1 MTNIILSTV
10 CALALNTAS
19 LSAQA
24 DTADIY
30 LIDYVKVENFNGSQ
44 LARKVIYSYT
54 IQRVTVKGV
63 PTRLHFINT
72 GVMKDG
78 KIVYDPSSS
87 QPAVLLYDEDF
98 NNGTAVSVGKPNT
111 SSIDL
116 SGGLQVSSLTPRT
129 AEAEPS
135 AVNAIYIVDE
145 TVVSE
150 EEFKNLDPRNISSI
164 SIAKGASSIG
174 VLRDLKGQGK
184 YDGEIEGVN
193 TVVVITKKKRK

>member
-10 CALALNTAS
+10 CALALNAAS

-54 IQRVTVKGV
+54 IHRETVNGV

-78 KIVYDPSSS
+78 KVVYSPSS
-87 QPAVLLYDEDF
+87 QPPAVLLYDENF
-98 NNGTAVSVGKPNT
+98 NSGTAVSVGKPNT
-111 SSIDL
+111 ASADHP
-116 SGGLQVSSLTPRT
+116 GGLQVLLRT
-129 AEAEPS
+129 AEAAPS
-135 AVNAIYIVDE
+135 PVNAIYVVDE

-150 EEFKNLDPRNISSI
+150 ADFKNLNPRSISSI
-164 SIAKGASSIG
+164 SIAKDASSIG
-174 VLRDLKGQGK
+174 VLRDLKAQGK
-184 YDGEIEGVN
+184 YEGELEGAY
-193 TVVVITKKKRK
+193 VVVVTTKQKKK

>member
-1 MTNIILSTV
+1 MTSIILSTV
-10 CALALNTAS
+10 CALALNAAS

-54 IQRVTVKGV
+54 IQRETVNGV

-78 KIVYDPSSS
+78 KVVYSPSS
-87 QPAVLLYDEDF
+87 QPPAVLIYDESF
-98 NNGTAVSVGKPNT
+98 NNGTAVSAGKPNT
-111 SSIDL
+111 ASADHP
-116 SGGLQVSSLTPRT
+116 GGLQVSLKTT
-129 AEAEPS
+129 EAVPS
-135 AVNAIYIVDE
+135 TVNAIYVVDD

-150 EEFKNLDPRNISSI
+150 ADFKNLDSRNISSI
-164 SIAKGASSIG
+164 SIMKDASSIG
-174 VLRDLKGQGK
+174 ILRDLKAQGK
-184 YDGEIEGVN
+184 YEGEIEGVN
-193 TVVVITKKKRK
+193 AVVVVAKQKKK

>member
-30 LIDYVKVENFNGSQ
+30 LIDYVKVENFNGTQ

-78 KIVYDPSSS
+78 KIVYDPSS

-135 AVNAIYIVDE
+135 AGNAIYIVDE

-193 TVVVITKKKRK
+193 TVVVITKNKRK

>member
-10 CALALNTAS
+10 CALALNAAS

-54 IQRVTVKGV
+54 IKRETVNGV

-78 KIVYDPSSS
+78 KIVYDPSS

-150 EEFKNLDPRNISSI
+150 DEFKNLDPRSISSI

>member
-1 MTNIILSTV
+1 MTSIILSTV
-10 CALALNTAS
+10 CALALNAAS

-44 LARKVIYSYT
+44 LSRKVIYSYV
-54 IQRVTVKGV
+54 IKRETVKGV

-78 KIVYDPSSS
+78 KVVYDPSS

-98 NNGTAVSVGKPNT
+98 NNCTAVSVGKPNT
-111 SSIDL
+111 ASVDHP
-116 SGGLQVSSLTPRT
+116 GGLQVPSLTTRT
-129 AEAEPS
+129 AESESS
-135 AVNAIYIVDE
+135 AVNVIYVIDE

-150 EEFKNLDPRNISSI
+150 EDFKNLNPRRISSI
-164 SIAKGASSIG
+164 NIAKDASSIG
-174 VLRDLKGQGK
+174 VLRELKAKGK
-184 YDGEIEGVN
+184 YDGEIEGVSA
-193 TVVVITKKKRK
+193 VVVVTKQKKK

>member
-78 KIVYDPSSS
+78 KIVYDPSS

-135 AVNAIYIVDE
+135 AGKAMYIVEE

>member
-10 CALALNTAS
+10 CALALNAAS

-54 IQRVTVKGV
+54 IKRETVNGV

-78 KIVYDPSSS
+78 KIVYDPSS

-174 VLRDLKGQGK
+174 VIRDLKGQGK
-184 YDGEIEGVN
+184 YDG
-193 TVVVITKKKRK
+193 

>member
-30 LIDYVKVENFNGSQ
+30 LIDYVKVENFNGTQ

-78 KIVYDPSSS
+78 KIVYDPSS

-135 AVNAIYIVDE
+135 AGNAIYIVDE

>member
-10 CALALNTAS
+10 CALALNAAS

-78 KIVYDPSSS
+78 KIVYDPSS

-111 SSIDL
+111 SSVDL

-145 TVVSE
+145 IVVSE
-150 EEFKNLDPRNISSI
+150 EEFKNLDPRKISSI

-193 TVVVITKKKRK
+193 TVVVITKKKKK

>member
-10 CALALNTAS
+10 CALALNAAS

-54 IQRVTVKGV
+54 IKRETVNGV

-78 KIVYDPSSS
+78 KIVYDPSS

-111 SSIDL
+111 SSVDF

>member
-10 CALALNTAS
+10 CALALNAAS

-54 IQRVTVKGV
+54 IKRETVNGV

-78 KIVYDPSSS
+78 KIVYDPSS

-116 SGGLQVSSLTPRT
+116 SEGLQVSSLTPRT

>member
-1 MTNIILSTV
+1 MTSIILSTV
-10 CALALNTAS
+10 CALALNAAS

-44 LARKVIYSYT
+44 LARKVIYSYV
-54 IQRVTVKGV
+54 IQRETVNGV
-63 PTRLHFINT
+63 PTRLHLINT

-78 KIVYDPSSS
+78 KVVYSPSS
-87 QPAVLLYDEDF
+87 QPPAVLLYDENF

-111 SSIDL
+111 TSVDL
-116 SGGLQVSSLTPRT
+116 PGGIQVPSLTFRT
-129 AEAEPS
+129 AEAVPS
-135 AVNAIYIVDE
+135 TVNAIYVVDE

-150 EEFKNLDPRNISSI
+150 KDFQNLDPRKISSI
-164 SIAKGASSIG
+164 SIAKDASSVG
-174 VLRDLKGQGK
+174 VIQELKAQGN

-193 TVVVITKKKRK
+193 AVVVITKQKKK

>member
-10 CALALNTAS
+10 CALALNAAS

-54 IQRVTVKGV
+54 IKRETVNGI

-78 KIVYDPSSS
+78 KIVYDPSS

>member
-10 CALALNTAS
+10 CALALNAAS

-54 IQRVTVKGV
+54 IKRETVNGV

-78 KIVYDPSSS
+78 KIVYDPSS

-116 SGGLQVSSLTPRT
+116 SGGLQVLSLTPRT

>member
-10 CALALNTAS
+10 CALALNAAS

-30 LIDYVKVENFNGSQ
+30 LIDYVKVENFNGTQ

-54 IQRVTVKGV
+54 IKRETVNGV

-78 KIVYDPSSS
+78 KIVYDPSS

-135 AVNAIYIVDE
+135 AGNAIYIVDE

>member
-10 CALALNTAS
+10 CALALNAAS

-30 LIDYVKVENFNGSQ
+30 LIDYVKVENFNGTQ

-54 IQRVTVKGV
+54 IKRETVNGV

-78 KIVYDPSSS
+78 KIVYDPSS

>member
-10 CALALNTAS
+10 CALALNAAS

-54 IQRVTVKGV
+54 IKRETVNGV

-78 KIVYDPSSS
+78 MIVYDPSS

>member
-10 CALALNTAS
+10 CALALNAAS

-54 IQRVTVKGV
+54 IKRETVNGV

-78 KIVYDPSSS
+78 KIVYDPSS

-129 AEAEPS
+129 AEVEPS

>member
-30 LIDYVKVENFNGSQ
+30 LIDYVKVENFNGTQ

-54 IQRVTVKGV
+54 IKRETVNGV

-78 KIVYDPSSS
+78 KIVYDPSS

-135 AVNAIYIVDE
+135 AGNAIYIVDE

>member
-54 IQRVTVKGV
+54 IKRETVNGV

-78 KIVYDPSSS
+78 KIVYDPSS

-150 EEFKNLDPRNISSI
+150 DEFKNLDPRNISSI

>member
-10 CALALNTAS
+10 CALALNAAS

-54 IQRVTVKGV
+54 IKRETVNGV

-78 KIVYDPSSS
+78 KIVYDPSS

-111 SSIDL
+111 SSVDL

>member
-10 CALALNTAS
+10 CALALNAAS

-54 IQRVTVKGV
+54 IKRETVNGV

-78 KIVYDPSSS
+78 KIVYDPSS

-150 EEFKNLDPRNISSI
+150 EEFKNLDTRNISSI

>member
-10 CALALNTAS
+10 CALALNAAS

-54 IQRVTVKGV
+54 IKRETVNGV

-78 KIVYDPSSS
+78 KIVYDPSS

>member
-1 MTNIILSTV
+1 MTSIILSAV
-10 CALALNTAS
+10 CALALNAES

-54 IQRVTVKGV
+54 IKRETVNGV

-78 KIVYDPSSS
+78 KVVYDPGS

-98 NNGTAVSVGKPNT
+98 NNSTAVSVGKPNT
-111 SSIDL
+111 SSVDL
-116 SGGLQVSSLTPRT
+116 PGGFQVPSITIRT
-129 AEAEPS
+129 AEAVPS
-135 AVNAIYIVDE
+135 AVNAIYVVDE

-150 EEFKNLDPRNISSI
+150 EDFKNLDPRKISSI
-164 SIAKGASSIG
+164 SIAKNASSIG
-174 VLRDLKGQGK
+174 VLQELKAQGK
-184 YDGEIEGVN
+184 YDGEMEGVSA
-193 TVVVITKKKRK
+193 VVVITKQKKK

>member
-30 LIDYVKVENFNGSQ
+30 LIDYVKVENFNGTQ

-54 IQRVTVKGV
+54 IKRETVNGV

-78 KIVYDPSSS
+78 KIVYDPSS